1 MDEFNRDFENT
12 DNQSGNDEPQAETF
26 EAQQDESTAEII
38 EPQSEAAAAEQ
49 QAPFEAESF
58 REQYTAGAQEQYAAT
73 NDFTEKAEE
82 YRPENNGQYP
92 GNGYAT
98 GGQQQNAT
106 YYSAYS
112 PYAQQGQYNGYSQ
125 QRPPVY
131 GSAYPGTGSPQQG
144 PNHKNKGR
152 KKGVKIFSGLVAIV
166 VVFAVAFGAGSLF
179 GKKNSNSA
187 SSGNPSQVE
196 QGKSENRD
204 KTQMDIAETPNA
216 DASTAA
222 IKGALTP
229 VQIANKVQ
237 KSIVGI
243 ICYASNSDSIASEG
257 TGIIMGTDTAGEYT
271 YVVTCAHVIADATGG
286 ITVQLYDS
294 KKYDA
299 EMVGYDSKTDV
310 GVVKVKVTGLTAAE
324 FGDSTAL
331 KVGEPVYAVGNPG
344 GTEFFGSFTGGMV
357 SAIDRSVT
365 STYTMECIQHDAA
378 INPGNSGGALV
389 NVYGQVIGINS
400 LKIVNTEYE
409 GMGFAIPIKTA
420 KSVVDNLIA
429 YGYVPNRPKLGIKY
443 IPATSSQYYNMVVQ
457 LKGLPAGSLII
468 GEIEDG
474 SAFTGTQAQKYDL
487 ITAVNGKP
495 MTTADVLLDTIENGK
510 VGDTL
515 KLTIYRISNNY
526 KVTNFDVEVKLIE
539 DKGSTEKKKVEEET
553 TSINVFDFF
562 QNPFSGF

>member
-1 MDEFNRDFENT
+1 MDEYDRNFENLNAT
-12 DNQSGNDEPQAETF
+12 PESGNSNGETF
-26 EAQQDESTAEII
+26 EAQAE
-38 EPQSEAAAAEQ
+38 ETAAEQ
-49 QAPFEAESF
+49 QEAVYGNAEGAETAQQDVYNAAES
-58 REQYTAGAQEQYAAT
+58 
-73 NDFTEKAEE
+73 FTEKAEE
-82 YRPENNGQYP
+82 YRPEQGNNGQY

-112 PYAQQGQYNGYSQ
+112 PYSQQGQYGNGYGGYSQ

-131 GSAYPGTGSPQQG
+131 GNNYPGAGVPNQG
-144 PNHKNKGR
+144 AKPKNKGR
-152 KKGVKIFSGLVAIV
+152 KKGVKIFTGLVAIV
-166 VVFAVAFGAGSLF
+166 VVISIAFGAGSLF
-179 GKKNSNSA
+179 GKRSNTGVAEKTTQSEEGHAANS
-187 SSGNPSQVE
+187 
-196 QGKSENRD
+196 D
-204 KTQMDIAETPNA
+204 DTQMDIAKTPSA
-216 DASTAA
+216 DASIAA

-229 VQIANKVQ
+229 VQIASKVQ

-243 ICYASNSDSIASEG
+243 ICYAKNSDSIASEG
-257 TGIIMGTDTAGEYT
+257 TGIIMGADKAGEYT
-271 YVVTCAHVIADATGG
+271 YVVTCAHVIAGATGG

-299 EMVGYDSKTDV
+299 VMVGYDSKTDV
-310 GVVKVKVTGLTAAE
+310 GVVKIKVTGLTAAE
-324 FGDSTAL
+324 FGDSSAL
-331 KVGEPVYAVGNPG
+331 KVGEPVYAMGNPG

-420 KSVVDNLIA
+420 KSVVDDLIA

-443 IPATSSQYYNMVVQ
+443 VPATSSQYYNMVVQ

-495 MTTADVLLDTIENGK
+495 MTTADVLLDAVEKGK

-526 KVTNFDVEVKLIE
+526 KVTTFDVEVKLIE
-539 DKGSTEKKKVEEET
+539 DKGSTETKKEVEEET

-562 QNPFSGF
+562 QNPFGGF